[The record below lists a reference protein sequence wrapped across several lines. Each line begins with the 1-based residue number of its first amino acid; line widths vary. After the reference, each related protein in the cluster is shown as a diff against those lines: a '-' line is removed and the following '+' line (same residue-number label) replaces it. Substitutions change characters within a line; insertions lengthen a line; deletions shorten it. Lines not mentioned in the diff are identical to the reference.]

1 MHSVYR
7 YIGIALLLALALL
20 FQVNSGAS
28 IFYLKP
34 DLVLL
39 LLFYQLSYGDEHF
52 RVLAAWV
59 MGLVVD
65 VWTQSYLGLSA
76 FVFAFI
82 AFLWQWSWG
91 RLANLSSLNQG
102 LIIGLVVGCYRA
114 LRTFYSGLTPEFDWL
129 WLLCFIGGIVI
140 HTLLWMTIS
149 WPKRLR
155 L

>member
-1 MHSVYR
+1 MHSIYR

-59 MGLVVD
+59 MGLIVD

-76 FVFAFI
+76 FIFAFI

-102 LIIGLVVGCYRA
+102 LIIGMVVGGYRA
-114 LRTFYSGLTPEFDWL
+114 LRTFYSGLTPEFGWL

>member
-1 MHSVYR
+1 MQHLYR
-7 YIGIALLLALALL
+7 YTGIALLCALALL

-28 IFYLKP
+28 IFYLTP

-59 MGLVVD
+59 LGLFVD
-65 VWTQSYLGLSA
+65 VWTNSYLGLSA

-91 RLANLSSLNQG
+91 RLTNLSSLTQG
-102 LIIGLVVGCYRA
+102 LIIGVVVGGYRV
-114 LRTFYSGLTPEFDWL
+114 LRTFYSGFTPEFDWF
-129 WLLCFIGGIVI
+129 WLLCVAGGVIVHI
-140 HTLLWMTIS
+140 ALWALIS